1 MLWRRKRNKLCIYSI
16 QPGHLEAE
24 RNEIPFLKGFV
35 DGDVKRQ
42 ELRLTASCDDGR
54 NIVGQSQQLAGRL
67 GLMAREAVEN
77 EEASF
82 LLRLWKEDVLRPAHH
97 QALVHPAFRLDADDQ
112 TCWSIFSSHFPLKM
126 IMGGRVWPAAMTASI
141 TVRLQLS
148 EAVVWT
154 RINLRP
160 LTSIVRLGDEL
171 EVEWG
176 LVHVDDH
183 FVVEL
188 VALSLYEFMEAGDL
202 VLLGRRCAIDVMSHM
217 VAQIL
222 RNTHY
227 RYVAW
232 RIKHDAF
239 EHWHRVWLLVLDVS
253 WFAQLAFWEWTWA
266 GVTSSSWW
274 VVGPRRWRNA

>member
-1 MLWRRKRNKLCIYSI
+1 
-16 QPGHLEAE
+16 
-24 RNEIPFLKGFV
+24 
-35 DGDVKRQ
+35 
-42 ELRLTASCDDGR
+42 
-54 NIVGQSQQLAGRL
+54 
-67 GLMAREAVEN
+67 
-77 EEASF
+77 
-82 LLRLWKEDVLRPAHH
+82 
-97 QALVHPAFRLDADDQ
+97 
-112 TCWSIFSSHFPLKM
+112 
-126 IMGGRVWPAAMTASI
+126 MTASI

-227 RYVAW
+227 RYVA
-232 RIKHDAF
+232 
-239 EHWHRVWLLVLDVS
+239 
-253 WFAQLAFWEWTWA
+253 
-266 GVTSSSWW
+266 
-274 VVGPRRWRNA
+274 